1 VKLFSRLRKDVSDN
15 DARDTNVQDQSHPTE
30 NQQELNE
37 NQQNETT
44 ESAQKPVKD
53 DTQSEEFEKT
63 VTNDRTPD
71 VSSVNNGNN
80 AVVSIH
86 DQRVKIEKDMNN
98 LSHEYA
104 QLRGKLKLNL
114 FSERDDYQNKLNQLN
129 KQLRALQDNES
140 AVQENIE
147 NSQNEDDG
155 KERERLAGIR
165 ADQKHQNE
173 LLYKF
178 KEQQKSLASNIE
190 KNDKMLEKKQKNLEK
205 NQQEETDLSSA
216 IKNETDLQKMMALM
230 EKQKTQV
237 EKIYESRQQLT
248 VEISDIEK
256 TLGNDKKDL
265 NDVNININEISSTI
279 ALLKTKIDQVDG
291 RIKENQAQR
300 SRLINQ
306 LEASSKSN
314 QNEINGIQIQ
324 AKNVN
329 DNITYVDKYI
339 KDVFHA
345 AYLVRE
351 VYLQPQKRYL
361 VLSDAID
368 KEQQETDLFDI
379 VNYLEKKMETQ
390 VTLVTSFFNNQFASI
405 VDGYTK
411 SMNIERPDVVNL
423 FDNLQQSENPT
434 DKRVSIP
441 EREDWVSRT
450 DVKTQNTLIYDQSG
464 VLLMTVEYFD
474 DNISRINYF
483 KNSKIIKTNSYNAD
497 GILSSTQ
504 SFNKDQKLDEE
515 NFFRTDG
522 SIVVTINYESG
533 VANDFQVFD
542 ESGLLTQDFDKK
554 EELITWWISTLYAG
568 QDDIV
573 FVGSSTDLLYKAVAA
588 SRDQETTELITFV
601 ENAHSNIG
609 RIKALLHK
617 EPLISDI
624 FVQFERD
631 LHSIENTTDRD
642 ISVSAIKTAI
652 NDEMYLPESLKI

>member
-1 VKLFSRLRKDVSDN
+1 MKLFSRLRKDVSDN